1 MLDSNVMLE
10 LIRPLALLAVII
22 SCGKIS
28 IYYFKKIMLDL
39 NFSEQKKSP
48 KKVIPKKKNNLEG
61 FDMSNENYYD
71 KKRNRRIL

>member
-10 LIRPLALLAVII
+10 LIRPLALMAVTI
-22 SCGKIS
+22 SCIKIS
-28 IYYFKKIMLDL
+28 IYYFKKILLDL

-48 KKVIPKKKNNLEG
+48 KKVIPKNKNNLAG

>member
-10 LIRPLALLAVII
+10 LIRPLVLLTVTI

-28 IYYFKKIMLDL
+28 IYYFKKMMLDL